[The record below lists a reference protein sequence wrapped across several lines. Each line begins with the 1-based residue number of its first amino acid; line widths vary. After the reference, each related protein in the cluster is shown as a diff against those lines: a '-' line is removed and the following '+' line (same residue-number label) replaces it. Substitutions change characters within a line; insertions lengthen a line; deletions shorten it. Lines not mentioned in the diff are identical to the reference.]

1 MQRGFIPEGNKYD
14 SIYSEGFKFRAAPW
28 DLIMHVYY
36 LITSL
41 YTFSFKLEYTQLF
54 VLINFFAG
62 VLSVSL
68 AVACIGV
75 DNMNLVYTI
84 IW

>member
-1 MQRGFIPEGNKYD
+1 MVINYVNSF
-14 SIYSEGFKFRAAPW
+14 
-28 DLIMHVYY
+28 
-36 LITSL
+36 TSHII
-41 YTFSFKLEYTQLF
+41 
-54 VLINFFAG
+54 VLHEVHFFLFAG

-75 DNMNLVYTI
+75 DNMNLVYAI